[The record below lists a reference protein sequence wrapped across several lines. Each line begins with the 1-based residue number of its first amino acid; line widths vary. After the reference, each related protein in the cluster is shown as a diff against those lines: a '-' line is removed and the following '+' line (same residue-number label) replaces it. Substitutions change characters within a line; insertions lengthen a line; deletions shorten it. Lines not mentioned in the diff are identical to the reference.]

1 MIDVTKLHEQIAAA
15 PHQPPW
21 CVYPPTDSWGGGIGA
36 QTTKYNIGGF
46 EFDEDNALA
55 VAAVNALPLLLTVYE
70 AACAW
75 SADRAEIAGALL
87 TRDRD
92 AADRLIAVVD
102 AARSAP

>member
-21 CVYPPTDSWGGGIGA
+21 CVYPPSDPWGGGIGA
-36 QTTKYNIGGF
+36 QATKYNIGGF

-55 VAAVNALPLLLTVYE
+55 VAAVNALPALLAVYK

-75 SADRAEIAGALL
+75 RADRAEIAGAHL
-87 TRDRD
+87 TRDHGAR
-92 AADRLIAVVD
+92 DRLITAID